1 MHTKVPNLYI
11 LSHWHIVVRH
21 IVSIYAVSCVYQF
34 QKQRKKK
41 LNSLLGKSFRT
52 IVIHSLF

>member
-21 IVSIYAVSCVYQF
+21 IVSIYAVYQF

-41 LNSLLGKSFRT
+41 LNSLLGKSFLT

>member
-21 IVSIYAVSCVYQF
+21 IVSIYAVSCIPIS
-34 QKQRKKK
+34 KTKKK
-41 LNSLLGKSFRT
+41 KIEFITR
-52 IVIHSLF
+52 